1 MSMTYHDNEIK
12 FTCGVPGKI
21 LSGGRYTISSFC
33 VTKGQ
38 DPDGHI
44 ANGRVYT
51 MPTRGS
57 NRFIF
62 NVGRKKIRPVA
73 NWFNTN
79 IPPLHNT
86 FGKEA
91 DELTFAFLG
100 RLELVISRVRYTFE
114 GVSFA
119 QGSNLQRN
127 VRSKNEINAKDFQ
140 QAKKSIANM
149 GRNREWKNGRCPAV

>member
-51 MPTRGS
+51 IPTRGS

-62 NVGRKKIRPVA
+62 NVGRKKSGLWQIGLIQTSLLSITPSR
-73 NWFNTN
+73 
-79 IPPLHNT
+79 
-86 FGKEA
+86 KK
-91 DELTFAFLG
+91 LT
-100 RLELVISRVRYTFE
+100 S
-114 GVSFA
+114 
-119 QGSNLQRN
+119 
-127 VRSKNEINAKDFQ
+127 
-140 QAKKSIANM
+140 
-149 GRNREWKNGRCPAV
+149 